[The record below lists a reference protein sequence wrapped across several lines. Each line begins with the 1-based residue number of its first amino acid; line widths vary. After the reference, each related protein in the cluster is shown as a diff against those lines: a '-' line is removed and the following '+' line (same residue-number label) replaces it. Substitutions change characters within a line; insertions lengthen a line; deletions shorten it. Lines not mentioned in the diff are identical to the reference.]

1 MPHGLA
7 RILSIIF
14 QPLLLSSYGLLILM
28 NTDTWISYTI
38 FPQLRNALY
47 IIVIASTFFLPALTV
62 LMFLKRGTITTLEM
76 KERTE
81 RNWPYISTLLFYCA
95 GWFLLNK
102 LPLPRVFG
110 NMVMGAGLAI
120 LVAFI
125 VNLRWKISIHMM
137 GLGGLAGMFFA
148 IATVFGID
156 MSVPLIAIMTAA
168 GFTGTARL
176 ALDAH
181 TPAQVYVGFLTGFFI
196 EWTFVYLYNL
206 WPYLSGVS
214 V

>member
-1 MPHGLA
+1 MPLGLA
-7 RILSIIF
+7 RFLSIIF
-14 QPLLLSSYGLLILM
+14 QPLLLSSYGVLILL
-28 NTDTWISYTI
+28 NSDTWISYTI

-47 IIVIASTFFLPALTV
+47 IVVIASTFFLPALTV
-62 LMFLKRGTITTLEM
+62 LMFLKRGTITTIEM

-81 RNWPYISTLLFYCA
+81 RNWPYLTTLLFYIA
-95 GWFLLNK
+95 GWILLNR

-148 IATVFGID
+148 IATLFGFDLSIA
-156 MSVPLIAIMTAA
+156 LIAIFAAA
-168 GFTGTARL
+168 GLTGTARL

-181 TPAQVYVGFLTGFFI
+181 TPSQVYVGFLAGFFI
-196 EWTFVYLYNL
+196 EWAFVYLYNL
-206 WPYLSGVS
+206 WPYLSGIS